1 MVSMKEIRA
10 VARQIGR
17 EFRPRQVILFGSYA
31 RGTPT
36 ADSDVDLLVIMPF
49 EGHPAYTSAQ
59 IRLKVDPRIAMDI
72 LVRTPEMVR
81 KRLTMGDCFMQEIV
95 EKGKVLYAA
104 DHRGVGGQ
112 GRGRL
117 RRKGKRHGKPRQT
130 DANRNR

>member
-17 EFRPRQVILFGSYA
+17 EFHPRQVILFGSYA

-36 ADSDVDLLVIMPF
+36 ADSDVDLLVSMPF
-49 EGHPAYTSAQ
+49 KGHPAYKAVE
-59 IRLKVDPRIAMDI
+59 ILLAVDPGFPSDI
-72 LVRTPEMVR
+72 LVRTPQMVHE
-81 KRLTMGDCFMQEIV
+81 RLKMGDCFMQEIV

-104 DHRGVGGQ
+104 DHRGVDRK

-117 RRKGKRHGKPRQT
+117 RRYGTRVARQKEPQL
-130 DANRNR
+130 